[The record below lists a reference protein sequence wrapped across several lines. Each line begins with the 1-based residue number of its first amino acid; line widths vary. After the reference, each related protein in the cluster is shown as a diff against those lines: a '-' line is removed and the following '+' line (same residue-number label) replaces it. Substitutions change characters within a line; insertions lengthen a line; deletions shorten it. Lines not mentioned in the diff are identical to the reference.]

1 MLQTCP
7 IPIRTLVTF
16 GSQHNG
22 ISSFQTCSSTD
33 YLCKSAQFL
42 LRSNTFSSFVQSR
55 LVPAQYFRDPSD
67 AGKYEEYL
75 QASNWLADMNNEREL
90 KNQLYKE
97 RLSSLERFTMFI
109 FAEDETVVP
118 KESGWWSEVN
128 GTEVIPLRERQMYK
142 EDWLG
147 LRKLDEAG
155 KLKFKTTK
163 GGHMTLSNS
172 LLEAVFKDNYGVLGR
187 KFDGSVLREDL

>member
-1 MLQTCP
+1 
-7 IPIRTLVTF
+7 
-16 GSQHNG
+16 
-22 ISSFQTCSSTD
+22 
-33 YLCKSAQFL
+33 
-42 LRSNTFSSFVQSR
+42 
-55 LVPAQYFRDPSD
+55 
-67 AGKYEEYL
+67 
-75 QASNWLADMNNEREL
+75 MNNEREL